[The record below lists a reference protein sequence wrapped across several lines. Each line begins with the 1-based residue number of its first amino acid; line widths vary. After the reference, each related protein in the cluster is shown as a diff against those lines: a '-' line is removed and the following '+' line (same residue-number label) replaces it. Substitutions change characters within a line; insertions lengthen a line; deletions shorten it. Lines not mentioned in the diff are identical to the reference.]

1 VHIRVALGIAYPP
14 AQKLFSGF
22 LIFSCTICR
31 SYAFFGTEEETRF
44 MVALDKVDLSILRV
58 LQSDGRISTTKVAE
72 QLSLSETPCWRRQ
85 KRLEADGYI
94 EGYQAIV
101 SRRKIDLGVL
111 SFIQLKISLHS
122 QASLNKIESTLYA
135 HPNVMFCHKV
145 TGDAD
150 YLLQVVAKDLDEYGK
165 FVTDIFGN
173 LPGITAINS
182 NISLQEIKSSS
193 RFPIY

>member
-1 VHIRVALGIAYPP
+1 
-14 AQKLFSGF
+14 
-22 LIFSCTICR
+22 
-31 SYAFFGTEEETRF
+31 

-101 SRRKIDLGVL
+101 SRRKLDLGVL

-122 QASLNKIESTLYA
+122 QASLNKNRV
-135 HPNVMFCHKV
+135 NVKRSSECHV
-145 TGDAD
+145 
-150 YLLQVVAKDLDEYGK
+150 
-165 FVTDIFGN
+165 
-173 LPGITAINS
+173 LP
-182 NISLQEIKSSS
+182 
-193 RFPIY
+193 